1 MNLAE
6 LLEIAASMFPEREFI
21 RFEGRGIS
29 YEEFQERVTRA
40 AGALAALGVEPGD
53 RVAVLQT
60 NTPSVIEALYATA
73 LIGAVFVPLNYR
85 AREGELAHM
94 IGVARPRAL
103 LFGNRY
109 VEAAREVTAGLTHP
123 PKLVS
128 IEEPVEGLEL
138 FDELVEAAE
147 PAIPEEIYEDELAVL
162 MFTSGTTAAPKGVML
177 AHADL
182 TNYVMASVEPS
193 DETSEE
199 CVLIAAPLYHIA
211 GLTAALT
218 ATFAGR
224 RIALMRQFEAEEW
237 LRICQEERV
246 THAFLVPTML
256 RRVLDHEAFPTT
268 DLSNLRVLSYGA
280 APMPLGL
287 IRRAIASF
295 PPTVGFINAFGQTET
310 TSTVT
315 VLGPDDHR
323 LEGSPEEIDVK
334 IRRLSSIGRALPDV
348 EIRITDENGQPVAPG
363 EVGEIAIRTVRT
375 MRGYYKQ
382 ESATAATIRD
392 GWVLTR
398 DLGWMDEDGYIYLSG
413 RKSDM
418 IIRGGENIAPDE
430 IEAVLESH
438 PDVEE
443 AGVIGIPD
451 EEWGERV
458 GAVVVRRGG
467 ATVTEDEL
475 GEYCRQRL
483 ASFKKPEIMIFAD
496 ALPRNAMG
504 KVLRNELRAR
514 YAETARVEG

>member
-6 LLEIAASMFPEREFI
+6 LLEIAASMFPERELI
-21 RFEGRGIS
+21 RFDGNGIS
-29 YEEFQERVTRA
+29 YEMFQERVARA
-40 AGALAALGVEPGD
+40 AGALAGLGVEPGD
-53 RVAVLQT
+53 RVAVMQT
-60 NTPSVIEALYATA
+60 NTPAVIEALYATA
-73 LIGAVFVPLNYR
+73 MLGAVFVPLNYR

-103 LFGNRY
+103 LVGDRY
-109 VEAAREVTAGLTHP
+109 VEAVREATAGLTHP
-123 PKLVS
+123 PAMAS
-128 IEEPVEGLEL
+128 IESPIAGMPL
-138 FDELVEAAE
+138 FDELVAAAE
-147 PAIPEEIYEDELAVL
+147 PALPEEVYEDELAVL

-182 TNYVMASVEPS
+182 TNYVMASAEPS
-193 DETSEE
+193 DEASEE
-199 CVLIAAPLYHIA
+199 AVLIAAPLYHIA
-211 GLTAALT
+211 GLTAVLT

-224 RIALMRQFEAEEW
+224 RIVLMRQFEAGEW
-237 LRICQEERV
+237 LRLCTDERV

-256 RRVLDHEAFPTT
+256 RRVIDHEAFGQA
-268 DLSNLRVLSYGA
+268 DLSPLRVLSYGA

-287 IRRAIASF
+287 IRRAIELF

-310 TSTVT
+310 TSTVS

-323 LEGSPEEIDVK
+323 LEGEPEEVERK
-334 IRRLSSIGRALPDV
+334 LKRLTSIGRALPDV
-348 EIRITDENGQPVAPG
+348 EVRITDESGQPVPPG

-375 MRGYYKQ
+375 MRGYYEQ

-398 DLGWMDEDGYIYLSG
+398 DLGWIDEDGYIYLSG

-458 GAVVVRRGG
+458 GAVVVRRPG
-467 ATVTEDEL
+467 ATVSEADLSEH
-475 GEYCRQRL
+475 CRQRL

-514 YAETARVEG
+514 YATAAQVEE